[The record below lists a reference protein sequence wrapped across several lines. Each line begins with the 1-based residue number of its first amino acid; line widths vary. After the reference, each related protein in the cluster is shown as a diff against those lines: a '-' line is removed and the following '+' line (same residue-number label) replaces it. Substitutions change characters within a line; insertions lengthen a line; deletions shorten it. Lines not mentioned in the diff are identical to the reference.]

1 MLDNEPDKK
10 NQEKS
15 LKVTGRW
22 KSMPG
27 NVKREE
33 SRITLWLDSICII
46 DLKSI
51 SNGRLQRLPF
61 LF

>member
-1 MLDNEPDKK
+1 MSDNASDKR

-15 LKVTGRW
+15 LKAAGRW

-27 NVKREE
+27 TVKREE
-33 SRITLWLDSICII
+33 SRITLWTDSICII